1 MPTTSDKSI
10 VLYKKWIKKNL
21 PTIPYFRKIR
31 EMREL
36 SRKEILD
43 RYEQH
48 TKNCIHCKKALK
60 NIIKSQKYGTLLF
73 GMCFLYFK
81 SILFAFVAYGNYKLF
96 DYLKKMFYFQ
106 DYIHNEIE

>member
-1 MPTTSDKSI
+1 MNFKSI